1 MQTPQKPKNGA
12 KSRQKIRARRKEGDM
27 KITNYFFLP
36 TEREKKRKFQEFKCG
51 GGMEEMENGKR
62 MRMEQDKIENEEK
75 RMRKEEISNNCKE
88 SPTLFMQTDRGQERR
103 QVEHLVIRANK
114 EKARIE
120 DQTKMN
126 ICGENLGHF
135 GNTPK

>member
-1 MQTPQKPKNGA
+1 
-12 KSRQKIRARRKEGDM
+12 M

-62 MRMEQDKIENEEK
+62 MRMEQDRIEIEEK
-75 RMRKEEISNNCKE
+75 RMRKEKISSNCEE
-88 SPTLFMQTDRGQERR
+88 SSTLLLHTDQGRERR

-114 EKARIE
+114 EKTRIE
-120 DQTKMN
+120 DHSKMN
-126 ICGENLGHF
+126 IRGENMNILGK
-135 GNTPK
+135 T